1 MVDPAPDE
9 LSLRALLL
17 YALAWSGGA
26 IAYVPFLT
34 ILLPLQVTVLAGDRI
49 AVSWLA
55 YILFAG
61 AVAASLGNILFGYLS
76 DRSGHRL
83 GWVTLGLGI
92 SGALLLLMAHATSF
106 VTIIVLVITWQ
117 LGLNMMLAPLAA
129 WAGEQV
135 PDRQKGLLGGLLA
148 FAPGMGGLAGA
159 VVTLPGLAAAG
170 ERLVLVMVM
179 VTACVVPLLLFGPSR
194 RPPAT
199 GSVPPDE
206 GDGPGNQPGRAA
218 RARLARR
225 MWLARLAVQIAEA
238 ALFSFLY
245 LWLRRID
252 PTMDEFRTARVLSL
266 VLLAAAPI
274 ALLAGHWGDRRN
286 RPIAPLV
293 VCALVASVALLAMAA
308 ARSLTTAYAA
318 YALFGC
324 ATSTFLALHSAQTLR
339 VLPRSDRIGRDLGLF
354 NLTNTVPSL
363 VMPWLTLALVPYFGF
378 PGLFAL
384 LAMLSLCAV
393 GLLSSLRLHP

>member
-1 MVDPAPDE
+1 MV
-9 LSLRALLL
+9 LLL

-26 IAYVPFLT
+26 TAYVPFLT
-34 ILLPLQVTVLAGDRI
+34 ILLPLQVTLLAGEGA

-76 DRSGHRL
+76 DRSGDRL
-83 GWVTLGLGI
+83 RWVALGLTL
-92 SGALLLLMAHATSF
+92 SGALLLTTAHATGF
-106 VTIIVLVITWQ
+106 AAIIILVVLWQ
-117 LGLNMMLAPLAA
+117 LALNMMLAPLAA
-129 WAGEQV
+129 WAGEHV

-159 VVTLPGLAAAG
+159 VVTLPGLASGG
-170 ERLVLVMVM
+170 ERLVLVVAMVALG
-179 VTACVVPLLLFGPSR
+179 VIPLLLFG
-194 RPPAT
+194 RPRGDVAITSDCRGQGHGDRADDGLAPH
-199 GSVPPDE
+199 PD
-206 GDGPGNQPGRAA
+206 A
-218 RARLARR
+218 RVRLARR
-225 MWLARLAVQIAEA
+225 MWLARLVVQVSEA

-252 PTMDEFRTARVLSL
+252 PTMDDFRTARVLSL
-266 VLLAAAPI
+266 VLLGAAPV
-274 ALLAGHWGDRRN
+274 ALLAGHWADRRN

-293 VCALVASVALLAMAA
+293 VCALVASVALLAMAM
-308 ARSLTTAYAA
+308 ARSLTAAYAA

-378 PGLFAL
+378 SGLFVL
-384 LAMLSLCAV
+384 LAVLSLSAV
-393 GLLSSLRLHP
+393 GLLGSLRLDP